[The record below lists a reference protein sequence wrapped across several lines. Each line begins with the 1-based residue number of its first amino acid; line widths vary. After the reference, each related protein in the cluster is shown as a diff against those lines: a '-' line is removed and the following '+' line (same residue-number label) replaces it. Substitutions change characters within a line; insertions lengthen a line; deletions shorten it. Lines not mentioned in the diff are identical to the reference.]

1 MAIVVIGGQAKDI
14 GKTSVICGL
23 IAAMP
28 ERRWTAIKISRH
40 GHGAEAV
47 EERDAT
53 TGTDSSRYL
62 AAGAA
67 RAFWISADEDQLAG
81 AIPRVRAAMMGAE
94 NVILESNSIL
104 EFLRPDLYA
113 VVLDPAVADFK
124 ASALRY
130 LDRADAIL
138 VRGGT
143 GVRPGWSPVSV
154 PAMEHIPVF
163 RMDAQ
168 SYSSVEFTSFVA
180 QKLKRVER

>member
-14 GKTSVICGL
+14 GKTSAICGL

-40 GHGAEAV
+40 GHGAGAV

-67 RAFWISADEDQLAG
+67 RAFWISTHEDQLAE
-81 AIPRVRAAMMGAE
+81 AMPRIRAAMRGSE
-94 NVILESNSIL
+94 NVILESNGVL
-104 EFLRPDLYA
+104 EYLRPDLYA

-124 ASALRY
+124 VSAFRY
-130 LDRADAIL
+130 LERADAIL

-143 GVRPGWSPVSV
+143 GGLL
-154 PAMEHIPVF
+154 PAIEHIPLF
-163 RMDAQ
+163 RIDA
-168 SYSSVEFTSFVA
+168 SFSSVEFTSFVA
-180 QKLKRVER
+180 QKLKEVER